1 MVINLKDDP
10 SFHTTDSEHIEEVL
24 NEMKLTGKLKGVLFA
39 NRNGDIIA
47 ENIINNFDGNIFAAM
62 CASILESAEDLRKNL
77 SSKKLKKIIAELEN
91 GQTILIIEC
100 NNNTFLSF
108 ILDKESKIDP
118 ILNKIEEYCMK
129 MLKTY

>member
-1 MVINLKDDP
+1 MINLKNEP
-10 SFHTTDSEHIEEVL
+10 SFGNTGSEQIEKVL
-24 NEMKLTGKLKGVLFA
+24 IEMKVIGKLKGVLFA

-47 ENIINNFDGNIFAAM
+47 KNISNNFDGNTFTAM
-62 CASILESAEDLRKNL
+62 CASILESAEDLRKDL
-77 SSKKLKKIIAELEN
+77 SSKNLKKIIAELES

-108 ILDKESKIDP
+108 ILDKESNIDP

-129 MLKTY
+129 ILKTY